1 MVGYLYR
8 LQSGR
13 ERRLPGWIWNWLPLR
28 AEPVTVHGLHL
39 LGVGLPPG
47 GSIRGLDRGA
57 KVLRK
62 KGCARVL
69 AAPEL
74 RCIGLTDILR
84 ARGLSLVDPL
94 PLCRAKAPELALA
107 LVEKLPLRRRCVALR
122 GENAGDAWAAAA
134 ALCPQVGNLLLDFE
148 RGEEGLARRLREV
161 YGAAALQLDQGPKPQ
176 ASVEFSPR
184 DKEVGKTLR
193 LWGKPGLAGVEITA
207 GGVDDLP
214 LLALLWETGRL
225 SLENITVQW
234 DE

>member
-57 KVLRK
+57 KVLQK

-161 YGAAALQLDQGPKPQ
+161 Y
-176 ASVEFSPR
+176 
-184 DKEVGKTLR
+184 
-193 LWGKPGLAGVEITA
+193 
-207 GGVDDLP
+207 
-214 LLALLWETGRL
+214 L
-225 SLENITVQW
+225 SLIHI
-234 DE
+234 

>member
-1 MVGYLYR
+1 MLFR
-8 LQSGR
+8 S
-13 ERRLPGWIWNWLPLR
+13 
-28 AEPVTVHGLHL
+28 
-39 LGVGLPPG
+39 
-47 GSIRGLDRGA
+47 
-57 KVLRK
+57 
-62 KGCARVL
+62 
-69 AAPEL
+69 
-74 RCIGLTDILR
+74 
-84 ARGLSLVDPL
+84 
-94 PLCRAKAPELALA
+94 
-107 LVEKLPLRRRCVALR
+107 RRRCVALR

-161 YGAAALQLDQGPKPQ
+161 YGAAALHLDQGPKPQ